1 MTGRYNIVLVGVG
14 GQGLLTVGRI
24 IGNAA
29 IAEGVEVT
37 IAETHGLSQRGG
49 SLMVQIRLG
58 PGSSPM
64 VPVGAADLLM
74 GLEALETARYISYAN
89 KETRVVMNKFLWPP
103 PLTKTPSLENIIDVI
118 SSRLKLYVVDANTI
132 AEKET
137 GMVLTANTVLLGAAY
152 AIDRGLRERLSRE
165 SIEEGLKKVFRGRI
179 LELNTKA
186 FYAGYREGE
195 KLAKE
200 TTG

>member
-29 IAEGVEVT
+29 IAEGIEAT

-74 GLEALETARYISYAN
+74 GLEALETARYIYYAN
-89 KETRVVMNKFLWPP
+89 PSTRVVMNRFLWPP
-103 PLTKTPSLENIIDVI
+103 PLTKTPSLENIIEVI
-118 SSRLKLYVVDANTI
+118 SKHLKLYVVDANGI
-132 AEKET
+132 AERET
-137 GMVLTANTVLLGAAY
+137 GMVLAANTALLGAAY
-152 AIDRGLRERLSRE
+152 AIDKGLRERISRG
-165 SIEEGLKKVFRGRI
+165 SMEEGMKRVFRGRI
-179 LELNTKA
+179 LELNIKA
-186 FYAGYREGE
+186 FNAGYEEG
-195 KLAKE
+195 LRAA
-200 TTG
+200 GSQ